1 MSERTLLL
9 GFDLGN
15 EKSQMAVYDQEKMEP
30 VPVGKTEQ
38 NPEAVFNT
46 EIALENKEPLTDF
59 LPRIRR
65 GEEIVVDGRV
75 SQPVNMLSF
84 FFRKK
89 LSLVRKQYP
98 GETIKQIVVTTDEAE
113 RSFVELIYQALS
125 QLGIGRERAYVMS
138 HKQAFPYYVLYQKKE
153 LWVNDVG
160 LFDCEKDRIVYYQ
173 MQADKRKKPIL
184 VGVKEKDYSEA
195 LELSENSEE
204 HRAAVFE
211 NIVYGAI
218 HKQLLSSLYM
228 TGAGFDGAWAEPVFR
243 KLCVGRHLF
252 KGSNLY
258 VSGACYAA
266 KEFAGT
272 KRLQDYLLMDDDMIA
287 SHLYVHVYADAEEK
301 EICLAHAGTPW
312 YMVDCKV
319 SLIPS
324 GDSEITLMA
333 KDVFGERDRQF
344 ILELDPIA
352 GRLERHCCLGL
363 RVRFESPERCVVTLK
378 DEGFGDFFPTTN
390 RIWEKT
396 IEL

>member
-15 EKSQMAVYDQEKMEP
+15 EKSQMAVYDQGQMEP
-30 VPVGKTEQ
+30 VPVGGTEE
-38 NPEAVFNT
+38 NPEGVFDT
-46 EIALENKEPLTDF
+46 EIALDNSEPLTDF

-65 GEEIVVDGRV
+65 GEEIIVDGNV
-75 SQPVNMLSF
+75 SRPVNMLSF

-98 GETIKQIVVTTDEAE
+98 GETIKQIVVTTDETE
-113 RSFVELIYQALS
+113 RDFVELIYEALS
-125 QLGIGRERAYVMS
+125 QLGIGRERAFVIS

-160 LFDCEKDRIVYYQ
+160 LFDCEKDHIVYYQ
-173 MQADKRKKPIL
+173 MQTDRRKNPIL

-195 LELSENSEE
+195 LELSENGEE
-204 HRAAVFE
+204 NRAAVFE

-228 TGAGFDGAWAEPVFR
+228 TGAGFDGGWADAVFR

-272 KRLQDYLLMDDDMIA
+272 GRLKDYLLLDDEMIT
-287 SHLYVHVYADAEEK
+287 SHLCVWVYTEAEER
-301 EICLAHAGTPW
+301 EITLAHAGTPW
-312 YMVDCKV
+312 YMVDSL
-319 SLIPS
+319 SLIH
-324 GDSEITLMA
+324 I
-333 KDVFGERDRQF
+333 
-344 ILELDPIA
+344 
-352 GRLERHCCLGL
+352 
-363 RVRFESPERCVVTLK
+363 
-378 DEGFGDFFPTTN
+378 
-390 RIWEKT
+390 
-396 IEL
+396 